1 MDKESEIQFIKSF
14 IKRRKNTFVKAFLLL
29 FLVGVF
35 IAFFLPPIYTSEA
48 LIRIEEQQIPA
59 KIVESTITEYAEER
73 IQKISQEILSRPKL
87 LEIIDKFELYPE
99 MREKESATKLSKQL
113 RKDIQIK
120 TIEAHMKSRRAG
132 QQLAV
137 AVAFSLSYNGKDP
150 VKVQKVAEKL
160 SNLYLEEDIKTRER
174 KIAGATDF
182 LQKELQRLR
191 TEITS
196 QEKKISEFKQNHL
209 RELPDDRNYNLQMI
223 ARLENSL
230 DSTERKLQ
238 LLREQR
244 VLLQVEL
251 ANTKPLTPIV
261 VDGQD
266 LAINPSER
274 LKGLRLL
281 LASKQSVYSEKHPEI
296 KKIKREIKKLE
307 QEVQGS
313 ENSVAKIKRLKQLE
327 VKLASTRSKLGPKHP
342 DVRTIKKEIAIL
354 QKEVNSSISKNA
366 MTKISEETPDNP
378 VYINLRTKI
387 TTIGMEIEAL
397 ELEKQRLNSGIDE
410 YHRRIEIIPAVEK
423 ELKALTLDYENQK
436 RKYAEI
442 SNKLMNAQLVQ
453 EMEDEQKG
461 GRFTITAP
469 AYLPEEPSKPNRL
482 MIIILSLFLAIG
494 ISSALVA
501 FQEYIDDSI
510 RTPTQLKELT
520 NIPVFSTFSY
530 IETSEEKRQRRMRKL
545 VWTGA
550 ALSCIVVFLILINLY
565 VIKLDQAWEVV
576 IERIM
581 MIV

>member
-1 MDKESEIQFIKSF
+1 MLPFYF
-14 IKRRKNTFVKAFLLL
+14 PL
-29 FLVGVF
+29 LVGIC
-35 IAFFLPPIYTSEA
+35 IAIFLPPIYTSEA
-48 LIRIEEQQIPA
+48 LIRIEDQQISE
-59 KIVESTITEYAEER
+59 KIVESTITDYAEER

-99 MREKESATKLSKQL
+99 IREKQSTTKLAIQM
-113 RKDIQIK
+113 RKDIKVK

-137 AVAFSLSYNGKDP
+137 AVAFSLSYDGKDP
-150 VKVQKVAEKL
+150 VKVQKIAETL

-174 KIAGATDF
+174 KIVGATDF
-182 LQKELQRLR
+182 LEKELKRLKA
-191 TEITS
+191 EVTS

-244 VLLQVEL
+244 VILQVEL
-251 ANTKPLTPIV
+251 ENTKPLTPIV
-261 VDGQD
+261 IDGKD

-307 QEVQGS
+307 QGIQGS
-313 ENSVAKIKRLKQLE
+313 DDSIAKIKRLKRLE
-327 VKLASTRSKLGPKHP
+327 VKLVSTKAKLGPKHP
-342 DVRTIKKEIAIL
+342 DVRAIKKEIAIL
-354 QKEVNSSISKNA
+354 QKDVNRLISKNA
-366 MTKISEETPDNP
+366 RTKISEETPDNP
-378 VYINLRTKI
+378 VYINLKTKI

-397 ELEKQRLNSGIDE
+397 ELEKQRFNAGIDE
-410 YHRRIEIIPAVEK
+410 YQRRIEIIPAVEK

-436 RKYAEI
+436 RNYVEI
-442 SNKLMNAQLVQ
+442 SNKLMNAELVQ
-453 EMEDEQKG
+453 EMEGEQKG
-461 GRFTITAP
+461 GRFSITSP

-482 MIIILSLFLAIG
+482 MIIILSFLLAIG
-494 ISSALVA
+494 ISAGLVA

-520 NIPVFSTFSY
+520 NVPVFSTFSY
-530 IETSEEKRQRRMRKL
+530 IETREEKRQRRVRNL
-545 VWTGA
+545 IWVGA
-550 ALSCIVVFLILINLY
+550 ALFCIAIFLILINLY

-581 MIV
+581 LLA

>member
-1 MDKESEIQFIKSF
+1 MDKESDIQFIKLF
-14 IKRRKNTFVKAFLLL
+14 IKRRKKTFITAFLLS
-29 FLVGVF
+29 FLVGIC
-35 IAFFLPPIYTSEA
+35 IAIFLPPIFTSQA
-48 LIRIEEQQIPA
+48 LIRIEDQQIPE
-59 KIVESTITEYAEER
+59 KIVQSTITDYAEER

-99 MREKESATKLSKQL
+99 MREKQSTTKIASQM
-113 RKDIQIK
+113 RKDIKVK

-137 AVAFSLSYNGKDP
+137 AVAFSLSYDGKDP
-150 VKVQKVAEKL
+150 AKVQKVAETL
-160 SNLYLEEDIKTRER
+160 SNLYLEEDIKTRE
-174 KIAGATDF
+174 KQIVGATDF
-182 LQKELQRLR
+182 LEKELKRLKA
-191 TEITS
+191 EITS
-196 QEKKISEFKQNHL
+196 QEIKISEFKQNHL

-261 VDGQD
+261 IDGKD

-307 QEVQGS
+307 QEIQGS
-313 ENSVAKIKRLKQLE
+313 ESSIAEIKRLKQLE
-327 VKLASTRSKLGPKHP
+327 VKLVSTNAKLGPKHP
-342 DVRTIKKEIAIL
+342 DVRAIKKEIAIL
-354 QKEVNSSISKNA
+354 QKEVNSLISKNA
-366 MTKISEETPDNP
+366 RTKISEEMPDNP

-397 ELEKQRLNSGIDE
+397 GLEKQRLNSGIDE
-410 YHRRIEIIPAVEK
+410 YQRRIEIIPAVEK
-423 ELKALTLDYENQK
+423 ELKALSLDYENQK
-436 RKYAEI
+436 RNYVEI
-442 SNKLMNAQLVQ
+442 SNKLMNAELVQ
-453 EMEDEQKG
+453 EMEGEQKG
-461 GRFTITAP
+461 GRFSITSP
-469 AYLPEEPSKPNRL
+469 AYIPEEPSKPNRL
-482 MIIILSLFLAIG
+482 MIIILSFFLAIG
-494 ISSALVA
+494 ISAALVA
-501 FQEYIDDSI
+501 FQEFIDDSI

-530 IETSEEKRQRRMRKL
+530 IETREEKRQRQVRKL
-545 VWTGA
+545 IWVGA
-550 ALSCIVVFLILINLY
+550 ALSCIVIFLMLINLY

-581 MIV
+581 MIA